1 MTVLLWIL
9 LILAAAALAAVASPI
24 RFGAAGAF
32 GTSRRAEGKFWVS
45 YVHPT
50 LFYYEYSSTGRKE
63 ERTVIFGIDSKWFK
77 RKKRRRKSVDNPD
90 TTDDINN
97 ANIPVDSPDSISD
110 ININTENNANTNNS
124 ADIGN
129 NSIDNSDSTSNIN
142 NGDTTVDSHDGIDDV
157 NSNANGNGETLM
169 ARVMRRVGNI
179 KNGPIYTKTAG
190 RLSGI
195 GSGGFYMYLKDK
207 TFRKKLFKW
216 LKRVLRRAVT
226 TVRLDKLK
234 LRAAAGFADPAN
246 AGKMYGYFIAAKN
259 ALARR
264 SKTINMELE
273 PVFTEERL
281 EADIEFAGRTSLA
294 VIASGI
300 LTAALTFPYWRAYRL
315 ARKRRK

>member
-1 MTVLLWIL
+1 MLTVLLWIL

-24 RFGAAGAF
+24 RFGAAGIF

-45 YVHPT
+45 YVHPA
-50 LFYYEYSSTGRKE
+50 LFYYEYSSTGRK

-77 RKKRRRKSVDNPD
+77 RKKRKRKS
-90 TTDDINN
+90 
-97 ANIPVDSPDSISD
+97 
-110 ININTENNANTNNS
+110 
-124 ADIGN
+124 
-129 NSIDNSDSTSNIN
+129 
-142 NGDTTVDSHDGIDDV
+142 VDSHDGIDDV
-157 NSNANGNGETLM
+157 NTNTNGNGETLM
-169 ARVMRRVGNI
+169 ARVMRRMGNI

-216 LKRVLRRAVT
+216 LKRVLRCAVT

-294 VIASGI
+294 VIAYGI